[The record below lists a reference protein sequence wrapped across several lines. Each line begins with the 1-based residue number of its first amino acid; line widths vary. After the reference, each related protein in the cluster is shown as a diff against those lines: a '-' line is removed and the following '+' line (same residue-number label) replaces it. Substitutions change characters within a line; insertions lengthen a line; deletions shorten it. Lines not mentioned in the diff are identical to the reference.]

1 MLRNLLLFVVLLP
14 AQCVS
19 LWVSHIPQLGWF
31 ALAGRLTF
39 PGTTRPLTLQ
49 RFYAISGGGRL
60 ESGTPGIVQ
69 AWKELESRGKAFI
82 EQLQGVSLPRACAGC
97 HLSLTPRIPQPGV
110 TIVPILPRSESPLG
124 HAVTGDKDAHP
135 VSADSRAHPVSLTGD
150 TAPPTVLASLPCSH
164 LISSDRQ
171 GIERSF

>member
-1 MLRNLLLFVVLLP
+1 MLKNLLLFVVLLP

-69 AWKELESRGKAFI
+69 AWKEPESRGKAFI
-82 EQLQGVSLPRACAGC
+82 EQLQACAGC

-110 TIVPILPRSESPLG
+110 TIVPILPRSESHLG
-124 HAVTGDKDAHP
+124 HAVTGVKDAHP
-135 VSADSRAHPVSLTGD
+135 GSADSRAHPVSLTGA
-150 TAPPTVLASLPCSH
+150 TAPPIVLPSLPCSH

-171 GIERSF
+171 GIELSF